1 MSALLIG
8 PGILHGGADWLA
20 LFGHFLVLSLLAIG
34 GAMSTAP
41 DMYRYVVRDQGWL
54 APDQFNA
61 SIALAQA
68 APGPNLLFVAVIGL
82 KLGGL
87 AGVLTTLTGTLLPS
101 TALALTAT
109 RWGGRDANRRW
120 LAAFTTG
127 MAPLTIGL
135 LLATGW
141 ILLAPTRTHAAVYVL
156 VALTLWVMLR
166 TQWSPLWLIGLGAV
180 AGLLG
185 WV

>member
-1 MSALLIG
+1 MTELLIG
-8 PGILHGGADWLA
+8 PGILHGGGDWLA
-20 LFGHFLVLSLLAIG
+20 LFGHFLMLSLLAIG
-34 GAMSTAP
+34 GAISTAP
-41 DMYRYVVRDQGWL
+41 DMYRFVVRDQGWMS
-54 APDQFNA
+54 PEQFSA

-68 APGPNLLFVAVIGL
+68 APGPNLLFIAVIGL
-82 KLGGL
+82 KVGGL
-87 AGVLTTLTGTLLPS
+87 AGVLTTMTGTLLPS
-101 TALALTAT
+101 TALALTVA
-109 RWGGRDANRRW
+109 RWGRRDGNRHW

-135 LLATGW
+135 LMATSW
-141 ILLAPTRTHAAVYVL
+141 ILLAPTRAHATTYPL

-166 TQWSPLWLIGLGAV
+166 TKWSPLWLISLGAV